1 MPVNV
6 EVRLIPGPLNRLLR
20 SKDGVVGRDMQ
31 SRAKRAAATARSLAP
46 VGAVARGPRIR
57 ESIVAEVQ
65 FRNRVPAGVVTV
77 RVKHAQWV
85 SRGTGIY
92 VGNGYI
98 TPKAGRYMIFS
109 TAYGNYAI
117 ESRDG
122 YYFAE
127 RIRGQRPNDYL
138 TRALRSVV

>member
-1 MPVNV
+1 VPVNV
-6 EVRLIPGPLNRLLR
+6 ELRLIPGPLNRLLR
-20 SKDGVVGRDMQ
+20 SRDGVVGRDMQ
-31 SRAKRAAATARSLAP
+31 RRAAKAAIEARRLAP

-57 ESIVAEVQ
+57 ESIHAEVQ

-77 RVKHAQWV
+77 KVRHALWV

-98 TPKAGRYMIFS
+98 VPKAGRYMIFS
-109 TAYGNYAI
+109 TAYGDYAI

-127 RIRGQRPNDYL
+127 RVRGQRPNDYL
-138 TRALRSVV
+138 TRALRTVV